1 MHAVIV
7 THVVSG
13 DNPEFDGSAMLSGD
27 CGFFRIQQIS
37 GVPMVYKIIRSTALV
52 AVLGFQVSAQ
62 AQATAVN
69 TAAKSELVAK
79 ILQLQRPAIEG
90 IATVLAQQ
98 PAQQMMQGASVALQ
112 SRIAPEKR
120 DAVAKEIQADL
131 KKYADEVVP
140 LVREKAIKMA
150 PTTIG
155 TLLEEKF
162 TEDELRQLI
171 AIMES
176 PVNKK
181 FSQMNGELQKS
192 LGEKLVAE
200 TRSIVEPKVKALDA
214 TIGKRLGLTPPPA
227 QGAGPGPAGTVPAP
241 AKPASAK

>member
-1 MHAVIV
+1 MFKKTIL
-7 THVVSG
+7 T
-13 DNPEFDGSAMLSGD
+13 
-27 CGFFRIQQIS
+27 
-37 GVPMVYKIIRSTALV
+37 TALV
-52 AVLGFQVSAQ
+52 ALLVASGVAQ
-62 AQATAVN
+62 AQTAVN
-69 TAAKSELVAK
+69 SAAKNELVVK
-79 ILQLQRPAIEG
+79 ILQLQRGAIEG

-112 SRIAPEKR
+112 SRVPPEKR
-120 DAVAKEIQADL
+120 EAVAKEIQADL
-131 KKYADEVVP
+131 KKYVEEVVP
-140 LVREKAIKMA
+140 LLRERAVKMA

-192 LGEKLVAE
+192 LGEKLVAD

-214 TIGKRLGLTPPPA
+214 TIGKRLGMTPPPA
-227 QGAGPGPAGTVPAP
+227 PGPGPSGAAPAP
-241 AKPASAK
+241 AKPASTK

>member
-1 MHAVIV
+1 MVNKTIV
-7 THVVSG
+7 KTTV
-13 DNPEFDGSAMLSGD
+13 A
-27 CGFFRIQQIS
+27 
-37 GVPMVYKIIRSTALV
+37 TALIALFGFNG
-52 AVLGFQVSAQ
+52 AVQ

-69 TAAKSELVAK
+69 SAAKNELVVK

-90 IATVLAQQ
+90 IATALAQQ

-112 SRIAPEKR
+112 SRIAPDKR
-120 DAVAKEIQADL
+120 EAIAKEIQADL

-140 LVREKAIKMA
+140 LLREKAVKMA

-192 LGEKLVAE
+192 LGEKLVAD

-214 TIGKRLGLTPPPA
+214 TIGKRLGM
-227 QGAGPGPAGTVPAP
+227 VPAP
-241 AKPASAK
+241 APGPGPGPGPSGAAPAPAKAASTK

>member
-1 MHAVIV
+1 MFKKTMLTTAV
-7 THVVSG
+7 VVLLATTG
-13 DNPEFDGSAMLSGD
+13 L
-27 CGFFRIQQIS
+27 
-37 GVPMVYKIIRSTALV
+37 
-52 AVLGFQVSAQ
+52 AQ
-62 AQATAVN
+62 AQTAVN
-69 TAAKSELVAK
+69 SAAKNELVTK

-112 SRIAPEKR
+112 SRVAPDKR
-120 DAVAKEIQADL
+120 EAVAKEIQADL
-131 KKYADEVVP
+131 KKYSDEVVP
-140 LVREKAIKMA
+140 LLRERAVKMA

-214 TIGKRLGLTPPPA
+214 TIGKRLGMTPPPA
-227 QGAGPGPAGTVPAP
+227 PGPGPGAGGNSAAPAP
-241 AKPASAK
+241 AKPASTK

>member
-1 MHAVIV
+1 MVNKSIV
-7 THVVSG
+7 KTV
-13 DNPEFDGSAMLSGD
+13 LT
-27 CGFFRIQQIS
+27 
-37 GVPMVYKIIRSTALV
+37 TALI
-52 AVLGFQVSAQ
+52 ALMGFISVAQ
-62 AQATAVN
+62 AQTAVN
-69 TAAKSELVAK
+69 SAAKNELVVK

-112 SRIAPEKR
+112 SRVAPEKR
-120 DAVAKEIQADL
+120 EAVAKEIQADL

-140 LVREKAIKMA
+140 LLRERAVKMA

-181 FSQMNGELQKS
+181 FSQMNGELQKA
-192 LGEKLVAE
+192 LGEKLVVD

-214 TIGKRLGLTPPPA
+214 TIGKRLGMTPPPA
-227 QGAGPGPAGTVPAP
+227 PGPGPGPGPNGAAPAP
-241 AKPASAK
+241 AKPASGK

>member
-1 MHAVIV
+1 MFKQTIL
-7 THVVSG
+7 
-13 DNPEFDGSAMLSGD
+13 M
-27 CGFFRIQQIS
+27 
-37 GVPMVYKIIRSTALV
+37 TALV
-52 AVLGFQVSAQ
+52 ALLAASGVAQ
-62 AQATAVN
+62 AQTAVN
-69 TAAKSELVAK
+69 SAAKNELVVK
-79 ILQLQRPAIEG
+79 ILQLQRGAIEG

-112 SRIAPEKR
+112 SRVAPDKR
-120 DAVAKEIQADL
+120 EAVAKEIQADL
-131 KKYADEVVP
+131 KKYVDDVVP
-140 LVREKAIKMA
+140 LLREKAVKMA

-192 LGEKLVAE
+192 LGEKLVADS
-200 TRSIVEPKVKALDA
+200 RAVVEPKVKALEA
-214 TIGKRLGLTPPPA
+214 TIAKRLGITP
-227 QGAGPGPAGTVPAP
+227 QGAPGPGPSGSGAAPVP
-241 AKPASAK
+241 AKPASGK

>member
-1 MHAVIV
+1 MFKQTIL
-7 THVVSG
+7 
-13 DNPEFDGSAMLSGD
+13 M
-27 CGFFRIQQIS
+27 
-37 GVPMVYKIIRSTALV
+37 TALV
-52 AVLGFQVSAQ
+52 ALLAASGVAQ
-62 AQATAVN
+62 AQTAVN
-69 TAAKSELVAK
+69 SAAKNELVVK
-79 ILQLQRPAIEG
+79 ILQLQRGAIEG

-112 SRIAPEKR
+112 SRVAPDKR
-120 DAVAKEIQADL
+120 EAVAKEIQADL
-131 KKYADEVVP
+131 KKYVDDVVP
-140 LVREKAIKMA
+140 LLREKAVKMA

-192 LGEKLVAE
+192 LGEKLVADS
-200 TRSIVEPKVKALDA
+200 RAVVEPKVKALEA
-214 TIGKRLGLTPPPA
+214 TIAKRLGITPPPA
-227 QGAGPGPAGTVPAP
+227 PGPGPSGAAPAP
-241 AKPASAK
+241 AKPASGK

>member
-1 MHAVIV
+1 MVNKTILSIALFAVF
-7 THVVSG
+7 G
-13 DNPEFDGSAMLSGD
+13 LNGA
-27 CGFFRIQQIS
+27 
-37 GVPMVYKIIRSTALV
+37 
-52 AVLGFQVSAQ
+52 AQ
-62 AQATAVN
+62 AQSAVN
-69 TAAKSELVAK
+69 SAAKNELVTK

-90 IATVLAQQ
+90 IATALAQQ

-112 SRIAPEKR
+112 TRVAPEKR
-120 DAVAKEIQADL
+120 EAVAKEIQADL

-140 LVREKAIKMA
+140 LLRERAVKMA

-171 AIMES
+171 SIMES

-192 LGEKLVAE
+192 LGEKLVAD

-214 TIGKRLGLTPPPA
+214 TIGKRLGMTPPPA
-227 QGAGPGPAGTVPAP
+227 PGPAPTGSGAAPAP
-241 AKPASAK
+241 AKPASTK

>member
-1 MHAVIV
+1 MFKQTLLA
-7 THVVSG
+7 T
-13 DNPEFDGSAMLSGD
+13 AM
-27 CGFFRIQQIS
+27 
-37 GVPMVYKIIRSTALV
+37 V
-52 AVLGFQVSAQ
+52 AVLAAGGVAQ
-62 AQATAVN
+62 AQSAVN
-69 TAAKSELVAK
+69 SSAKNELVTK

-90 IATVLAQQ
+90 IATALAQQ

-112 SRIAPEKR
+112 SRIAPDKR
-120 DAVAKEIQADL
+120 EAVAKDIQADL

-140 LVREKAIKMA
+140 LLREKAVKMA

-214 TIGKRLGLTPPPA
+214 TIGKRLGMTPPPA
-227 QGAGPGPAGTVPAP
+227 PGPGPGPSGNGAAPAP
-241 AKPASAK
+241 SKPASGK

>member
-1 MHAVIV
+1 MFKNTILK
-7 THVVSG
+7 S
-13 DNPEFDGSAMLSGD
+13 
-27 CGFFRIQQIS
+27 
-37 GVPMVYKIIRSTALV
+37 ALV
-52 AVLGFQVSAQ
+52 ALLGASALVH
-62 AQATAVN
+62 AQTAVN
-69 TAAKSELVAK
+69 SAAKNELVVK

-90 IATVLAQQ
+90 IATLLAQQ
-98 PAQQMMQGASVALQ
+98 PAQQIMQGAGVALQ
-112 SRIAPEKR
+112 SRIAPDKR
-120 DAVAKEIQADL
+120 EAVAKEIQADL
-131 KKYADEVVP
+131 KKYVDDVVP
-140 LVREKAIKMA
+140 LLRERAVKLA

-192 LGEKLVAE
+192 LGEKLVAD

-214 TIGKRLGLTPPPA
+214 TIGKRLGMTPPPA
-227 QGAGPGPAGTVPAP
+227 PGPGPSGAAPAP
-241 AKPASAK
+241 AKPASTK

>member
-1 MHAVIV
+1 MFKQTIL
-7 THVVSG
+7 
-13 DNPEFDGSAMLSGD
+13 M
-27 CGFFRIQQIS
+27 
-37 GVPMVYKIIRSTALV
+37 TALV
-52 AVLGFQVSAQ
+52 ALLAASGVAQ
-62 AQATAVN
+62 AQTAVN
-69 TAAKSELVAK
+69 SAAKNELVVK
-79 ILQLQRPAIEG
+79 ILQLQRGAIEG

-112 SRIAPEKR
+112 SRVAPDKR
-120 DAVAKEIQADL
+120 EAVAKEIQADL
-131 KKYADEVVP
+131 KKNVDDVVP
-140 LVREKAIKMA
+140 LLREKAVKMA

-192 LGEKLVAE
+192 LGEKLVADS
-200 TRSIVEPKVKALDA
+200 RAVVEPKVKALEA
-214 TIGKRLGLTPPPA
+214 TIAKRLGITP
-227 QGAGPGPAGTVPAP
+227 QGAPGPGPSGSGAAPVP
-241 AKPASAK
+241 AKPASGK